1 MSKKRKTRHQ
11 KIMAATR
18 RSVFENAIEI
28 LPTAPLEQS
37 ETIYPANLKAYS
49 YVYQEVQKTL
59 LIITIIAAL
68 NIVLFLIL
76 KMKIVSLFGIVF
88 WLINTR

>member
-18 RSVFENAIEI
+18 RSVLENIIDTIET
-28 LPTAPLEQS
+28 LPAAPLEQS
-37 ETIYPANLKAYS
+37 EIIYPPNLKAYS
-49 YVYQEVQKTL
+49 YIYQEVQKTL
-59 LIITIIAAL
+59 LIITIIVAL

-76 KMKIVSLFGIVF
+76 RMKIISLFGIVF
-88 WLINTR
+88 

>member
-18 RSVFENAIEI
+18 RSVLENTIEI
-28 LPTAPLEQS
+28 LPAAPIEQS
-37 ETIYPANLKAYS
+37 ASIYPSNLKAYS
-49 YVYQEVQKTL
+49 YVYQDVRKTL
-59 LIITIIAAL
+59 LIIVIIAAL

-88 WLINTR
+88 